1 MPTGRHTSVRRR
13 STRAG
18 SQRMEAFATL
28 RILPVP
34 TRATSAVSYAHSLR
48 RFGYHGPWPLASR
61 SAALR
66 ISTTSSQAVLLVSK
80 VHSLGGIDGRSSS
93 ALSYVHRS
101 TLGRFDR
108 SRSGSATTRERHL
121 VGREEQDSAGRDSVG
136 HASKQCLI
144 FATLEER
151 AMRDDI
157 ESPAS
162 HSPTRLPYTACAC
175 WNCSCERSAKPPIV
189 STRSSRSSTATF
201 RPALRSR
208 LPNAPATVLLP
219 EAIGPTI
226 TTSSPTSP
234 LWPLGPPTCRD
245 RLQSQAVI
253 ESRDRVLGMVIA
265 SRGFV
270 EGVR

>member
-1 MPTGRHTSVRRR
+1 
-13 STRAG
+13 
-18 SQRMEAFATL
+18 MEAFATL

-34 TRATSAVSYAHSLR
+34 THATSAVSYAHSLR

-101 TLGRFDR
+101 TLCRSTDR
-108 SRSGSATTRERHL
+108 DRVRNDSRERHL

-157 ESPAS
+157 ESPREPLTDKAPVHRLRLLELLLREVSKAS
-162 HSPTRLPYTACAC
+162 DRLDQVIQIEHSHLPASA
-175 WNCSCERSAKPPIV
+175 AKPP
-189 STRSSRSSTATF
+189 SQCAHDG
-201 RPALRSR
+201 AL
-208 LPNAPATVLLP
+208 A
-219 EAIGPTI
+219 
-226 TTSSPTSP
+226 
-234 LWPLGPPTCRD
+234 
-245 RLQSQAVI
+245 
-253 ESRDRVLGMVIA
+253 
-265 SRGFV
+265 
-270 EGVR
+270 